1 MPSWKLLLGCML
13 LCLSVGKA
21 NAMSVEDYNKI
32 KDVEPGSML
41 IYLNG
46 IGSGYFWSNTYLMV
60 YRKAQPL
67 YCQPGKLVLHGDN
80 YKSILDAELQRS
92 YRPKT
97 AADKATSSVDM
108 FLLLGLINT
117 FPCEA

>member
-1 MPSWKLLLGCML
+1 MPSGKLLLGCML
-13 LCLSVGKA
+13 LCLSVGQA
-21 NAMSVEDYNKI
+21 SAMSVEDYNQI
-32 KDVEPGSML
+32 KDVEPSNML

-67 YCQPGKLVLHGDN
+67 YCQPEKLALHGDN
-80 YKSILDAELQRS
+80 YQSILEAELKRS

-97 AADKATSSVDM
+97 AAEKSTSSVDM
-108 FLLLGLINT
+108 YLLLGLVNT
-117 FPCEA
+117 FPCK